1 MGRKH
6 YPKEYR
12 ERLVEL
18 ARSGR
23 SVASLAE
30 EFEPTGQTIRNWLD
44 RANGRPEHQDDAKE
58 VRRLR
63 RELSRV
69 QDEHSIVAVSLVIGG
84 VRSDVLL
91 ESSNLILL
99 QKRFFSVF

>member
-69 QDEHSIVAVSLVIGG
+69 QEERDILAKATAWFAKETTRTPS
-84 VRSDVLL
+84 RS
-91 ESSNLILL
+91 SS
-99 QKRFFSVF
+99 S

>member
-12 ERLVEL
+12 DRLIAL

-23 SVASLAE
+23 SVSSLAE
-30 EFEPTGQTIRNWLD
+30 EFEPTSQTIRNWLD
-44 RANGRPEHQDDAKE
+44 RADGPGEQDDSKE

-63 RELSRV
+63 RELSRIKEER
-69 QDEHSIVAVSLVIGG
+69 DILAKATAWFAKETARTPS
-84 VRSDVLL
+84 RS
-91 ESSNLILL
+91 SS
-99 QKRFFSVF
+99 S